1 MANSHT
7 LNIRRPSEREDVH
20 RVYAVSGDS
29 SSAQGQCTL
38 DDGSA
43 VLCAFETISMAIE
56 ATSDD
61 PSLQLVRHRSLSPQ
75 EQERVEAALLG

>member
-1 MANSHT
+1 MANSRT
-7 LNIRRPSEREDVH
+7 LDIRRPAEREEVH
-20 RVYAVSGDS
+20 RIYAASSDS
-29 SSAQGQCTL
+29 PSAQGRCKL

-43 VLCAFETISMAIE
+43 VLCAFETVSKAVE

-61 PSLQLVRHRSLSPQ
+61 PSLQLVRHRSLSPR